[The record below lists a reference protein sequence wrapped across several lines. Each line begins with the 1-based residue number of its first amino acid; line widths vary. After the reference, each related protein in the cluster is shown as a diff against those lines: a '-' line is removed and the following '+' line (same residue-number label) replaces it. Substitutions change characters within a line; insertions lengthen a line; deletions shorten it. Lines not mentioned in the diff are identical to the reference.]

1 MRFKRTMK
9 SATVALALAVS
20 PTIANSSAEDG
31 LLAYENGRYVE
42 AHKQLLVAA
51 NDGHA
56 QAQEIVGFMYAF
68 GPNLYPGVAQ
78 DLRSAALWFSRA
90 AKAGRPVARHMECV
104 LVRKGVAPGKC

>member
-1 MRFKRTMK
+1 MN
-9 SATVALALAVS
+9 SAVAALMLALTTSLAFADGKV
-20 PTIANSSAEDG
+20 EDG

-78 DLRSAALWFSRA
+78 DLRSAALWFGRA
-90 AKAGRPVARHMECV
+90 AKGGRPVARHMECV
-104 LVRKGVAPGKC
+104 LVRRGVAPGKC